1 MQVFGNWV
9 HFEIKTFSQPLLK
22 LDLPAQRSACQSSK
36 QTSQSPQKQTTK
48 QHTTTHKHVHFVMGD
63 VLRAHDEHLVEVR
76 LAQPAPRRR
85 RAERATR
92 KPQTAIHSPPP
103 TPRGVSPLRSGRCST
118 SRKAREGSSDDA
130 SPRLDPLASFRR
142 WLFGQ
147 PSPHSQI
154 TYEVAAKKQIR
165 RSQGAAW
172 PLMSI

>member
-1 MQVFGNWV
+1 MGLIVTC
-9 HFEIKTFSQPLLK
+9 HHITHTHTHIPLARHNRGHAPLSFAIF
-22 LDLPAQRSACQSSK
+22 D
-36 QTSQSPQKQTTK
+36 
-48 QHTTTHKHVHFVMGD
+48 FVMGD
-63 VLRAHDEHLVEVR
+63 VLRACDEHLVEVR

-85 RAERATR
+85 RAGRSAR